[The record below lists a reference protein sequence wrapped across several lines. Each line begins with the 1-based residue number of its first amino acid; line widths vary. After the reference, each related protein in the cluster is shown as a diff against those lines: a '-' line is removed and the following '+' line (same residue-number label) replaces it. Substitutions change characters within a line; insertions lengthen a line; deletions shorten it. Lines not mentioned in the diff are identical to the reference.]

1 MEMELKRQ
9 NAKMPKH
16 GDEDEQTKEE
26 DASPTAAARAET
38 KKLLTQGESLDRADI
53 DRELQMI
60 LKKNRSAYAQKAA
73 DEEEEADEES
83 RRIWKASNHGDENI
97 NSFCSRTRPFLAARQ
112 ASWLQHPGVPFIWN
126 QDYARQAFAAAV
138 LDT

>member
-16 GDEDEQTKEE
+16 GNEDEEATEE
-26 DASPTAAARAET
+26 NVSPTAAARAET
-38 KKLLTQGESLDRADI
+38 QKLLTQGEALDRADI

-73 DEEEEADEES
+73 EEEADEES
-83 RRIWKASNHGDENI
+83 RRI
-97 NSFCSRTRPFLAARQ
+97 
-112 ASWLQHPGVPFIWN
+112 
-126 QDYARQAFAAAV
+126 
-138 LDT
+138 